1 MLMRRH
7 ANLDHDEFGVV
18 VHDAAPRCDGHAESK
33 LTAGH
38 R

>member
-1 MLMRRH
+1 MLMLRH
-7 ANLDHDEFGVV
+7 VNLDHDEFGIAA
-18 VHDAAPRCDGHAESK
+18 HDAAARRDGHAESK